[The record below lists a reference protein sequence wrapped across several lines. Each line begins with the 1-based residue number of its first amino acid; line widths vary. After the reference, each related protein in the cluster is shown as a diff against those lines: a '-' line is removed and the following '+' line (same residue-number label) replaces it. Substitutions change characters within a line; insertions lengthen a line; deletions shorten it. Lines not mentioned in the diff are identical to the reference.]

1 MRLSVIK
8 KIAVKSFSWMHP
20 AISRQFIKLH
30 QQSIGF
36 GYDSGLENEVKVF
49 SNELSKL
56 MIEKMVIL
64 DVGAN
69 SGNWTQNLRNFFPD
83 SEIHAFEP
91 SKSTYAVLLA
101 STKNLENLSTYN
113 FGFGDLEQSQPL
125 FYEQEKSGMASLY
138 KRDLSHISIEFDKFE
153 EVQIKRLDNWL
164 AQSKVQANVL
174 KIDVEGH
181 ELAVLKGLGD
191 YLTSFK
197 LIQFEFGGTD
207 IDSRTFFQDFWNIF
221 KDTNFRLYRLTPRG
235 KIPILTYKETDEV
248 FSFTT
253 YFAIAQR

>member
-1 MRLSVIK
+1 MHLAVIK
-8 KIAVKSFSWMHP
+8 NMVVKLFSWMPP
-20 AISRQFIKLH
+20 AVIGQFIKLH

-49 SNELSKL
+49 SNELSEL

-69 SGNWTQNLRNFFPD
+69 VGDWTRNLKSYFPD
-83 SEIHAFEP
+83 TEIHAFEP
-91 SKSTYAVLLA
+91 SKSTYAALLS
-101 STKNLENLSTYN
+101 STKNLENVSTYN
-113 FGFGDLEQSQPL
+113 FGFGDLEQSQLL
-125 FYEQEKSGMASLY
+125 FYEKEESGMASLY
-138 KRDLSHISIEFDKFE
+138 KRDLSRRSINFDKLE
-153 EVQIKRLDNWL
+153 KVQIKRLDNWL
-164 AQSKVQANVL
+164 TQSKVRANVL

-191 YLTSFK
+191 YLQEFK

-221 KDTNFRLYRLTPRG
+221 KNTNFRLYRLTPRG
-235 KIPILTYKETDEV
+235 KIPILTYQETDEV

-253 YFAIAQR
+253 YFAINQR

>member
-8 KIAVKSFSWMHP
+8 KIAVMLFSWMPP
-20 AISRQFIKLH
+20 ATSRQIIRLH

-49 SNELSKL
+49 SNELSNL

-69 SGNWTQNLRNFFPD
+69 LGNWTRSLKKHFPN

-91 SKSTYAVLLA
+91 SKSTFDDLRE
-101 STKNLENLSTYN
+101 STKNLDNVSIYN
-113 FGFGDLEQSQPL
+113 FGLGDTEQTELL
-125 FYEQEKSGMASLY
+125 FYENEKSGMASLY
-138 KRDLSHISIEFDKFE
+138 KRDLSHISIDFNKFE
-153 EVQIKRLDNWL
+153 EVHIKRLDNWL
-164 AQSKVQANVL
+164 TESKVRANVL

-181 ELAVLKGLGD
+181 ELAVLKGLGNF
-191 YLTSFK
+191 LTEFK
-197 LIQFEFGGTD
+197 MIQFEFGGTD
-207 IDSRTFFQDFWNIF
+207 IDSRTFFQDFWNFF
-221 KDTNFRLYRLTPRG
+221 KETNFILYRLTPRG

>member
-1 MRLSVIK
+1 
-8 KIAVKSFSWMHP
+8 
-20 AISRQFIKLH
+20 
-30 QQSIGF
+30 
-36 GYDSGLENEVKVF
+36 
-49 SNELSKL
+49 
-56 MIEKMVIL
+56 MIEEIIIL

-69 SGNWTQNLRNFFPD
+69 SGNWTRNLKNYFPD

-101 STKNLENLSTYN
+101 STNNLEKVSTYN
-113 FGFGDLEQSQPL
+113 FGFGDLEQSQQL

-138 KRDLSHISIEFDKFE
+138 KRDLSHISIDFNKFE
-153 EVQIKRLDNWL
+153 EVHIKRLDNWL
-164 AQSKVQANVL
+164 TESKVRANVL

-181 ELAVLKGLGD
+181 ELAVLKGLGS
-191 YLTSFK
+191 YLTEFK
-197 LIQFEFGGTD
+197 MIQFEFGGTD
-207 IDSRTFFQDFWNIF
+207 IDSRTFFQDFWNFF
-221 KDTNFRLYRLTPRG
+221 KDTNFRLYRLSPRG

>member
-1 MRLSVIK
+1 MLLLLK
-8 KIAVKSFSWMHP
+8 KIALKSFSWIHP
-20 AISRQFIKLH
+20 AIVRQFIKLH

-56 MIEKMVIL
+56 MLEKMVVL

-69 SGNWTQNLRNFFPD
+69 SGDWTLNLRRYFPD

-101 STKNLENLSTYN
+101 STKHLENVSTYN
-113 FGFGDLEQSQPL
+113 FGFGDLEQSQLL
-125 FYEQEKSGMASLY
+125 FYEKEKSGMASLY
-138 KRDLSHISIEFDKFE
+138 KRDLSRISIDFDKFE
-153 EVQIKRLDNWL
+153 KVQIKRLDNWL
-164 AQSKVQANVL
+164 TQSKVQANVL

-191 YLTSFK
+191 YLQELK
-197 LIQFEFGGTD
+197 MIQFEFGGTD

-221 KDTNFRLYRLTPRG
+221 KNTNFRLYRLTPRG
-235 KIPILTYKETDEV
+235 KIRILTYQETDEV

-253 YFAIAQR
+253 YFAINQR